1 MDKSSMASVAL
12 KRRRVTLTYLFMDC
26 CHIVAEATADFMYA
40 NFFPGRTTIA
50 FGYDFWKGKATLK
63 HVGG

>member
-1 MDKSSMASVAL
+1 
-12 KRRRVTLTYLFMDC
+12 MDC
-26 CHIVAEATADFMYA
+26 CHIVAEATADFMNA
-40 NFFPGRTTIA
+40 NFFRAAHIA